1 MRKRTKKSIRHWLVT
16 ELGHEGTERIHL
28 HGLIFTEEPEK
39 IETDW
44 KYGYVHVG
52 DYVNEKQL
60 ITLQSIYI
68 KTIKTT
74 KNTYLKY

>member
-28 HGLIFTEEPEK
+28 HGIIFTEEPEI

-44 KYGYVHVG
+44 KYGY
-52 DYVNEKQL
+52 L
-60 ITLQSIYI
+60 IS
-68 KTIKTT
+68 
-74 KNTYLKY
+74 